1 MGRKAA
7 AVICGMFVAASAA
20 GCGVYVTA
28 DDVWCEA
35 SENSGASAGT
45 YSTSGEME
53 GMAVQAGGTSGEM
66 EGMAVQA
73 GGTSGEM
80 EGAAYALESI
90 AVEGDGG
97 GASAARYGAAYVS
110 GISTKAERKQ
120 RSKTFQPYSQYGMVY
135 DEGKDELQYNGKAVR
150 WFEDYYQLSEEES
163 CGLDFFNEKGV
174 VDVHAVRDFSKPVT
188 NWDGSIDPAG
198 ELVGLEPFSE
208 KEFAARDI
216 EAIKNPPVP
225 VCYAAEDGVGL
236 DKAEQERI
244 AAEYEPFGV
253 TYDAKKDQWYFKG
266 EKVRYFHDILTS
278 NGESLSSGKFSG
290 SMRTLGSGEGTVDI
304 ETVRDFQKPD
314 AEGNG
319 TLTGVKEISQEEYGK
334 RKAEAYF
341 TEE

>member
-35 SENSGASAGT
+35 SEDSGDSAGT
-45 YSTSGEME
+45 YSTSGELE
-53 GMAVQAGGTSGEM
+53 GMAVQVQAGGTSGEL
-66 EGMAVQA
+66 
-73 GGTSGEM
+73 

-208 KEFAARDI
+208 KEFAA
-216 EAIKNPPVP
+216 
-225 VCYAAEDGVGL
+225 
-236 DKAEQERI
+236 
-244 AAEYEPFGV
+244 
-253 TYDAKKDQWYFKG
+253 
-266 EKVRYFHDILTS
+266 
-278 NGESLSSGKFSG
+278 
-290 SMRTLGSGEGTVDI
+290 
-304 ETVRDFQKPD
+304 
-314 AEGNG
+314 G
-319 TLTGVKEISQEEYGK
+319 TLKQSRTRPCLCAMLPKTAWGWIRRNRKELPRNMSLL
-334 RKAEAYF
+334 A
-341 TEE
+341 

>member
-1 MGRKAA
+1 MGRKIA

-35 SENSGASAGT
+35 SEDSGDSAGT
-45 YSTSGEME
+45 YSTSGELE
-53 GMAVQAGGTSGEM
+53 GMAVQVQAGGTSGEL
-66 EGMAVQA
+66 
-73 GGTSGEM
+73 

-97 GASAARYGAAYVS
+97 GDSAARYGAAYVS

-135 DEGKDELQYNGKAVR
+135 DEGKDELRYHGKAVR

-163 CGLDFFNEKGV
+163 CGLDFFNENGV

-188 NWDGSIDPAG
+188 NGDGSIDPAG

-225 VCYAAEDGVGL
+225 VCYAAEGGVGL

-290 SMRTLGSGEGTVDI
+290 SMRSMNGEGTVDI